1 VWVLC
6 FCAFSIPHESE
17 ITLKKVRTNCKE
29 SMKKL
34 CGVPKKTTARLM
46 LAMRKNDGGKLP
58 IANKNEL
65 TI

>member
-1 VWVLC
+1 
-6 FCAFSIPHESE
+6 
-17 ITLKKVRTNCKE
+17 
-29 SMKKL
+29 MKKL

-46 LAMRKNDGGKLP
+46 LAMRKNDGGKFP